1 MAFEFLSFY
10 KFQYF
15 HSNRN
20 STLSKNHF
28 MFCDP
33 NGVSSFHCPLLFVTF
48 SSFVVDSH
56 CPLLFVTF
64 SSFVVDSHCPL
75 LFVTFSSF
83 VVDSHCPLP
92 IVTQCCNYVVDVD
105 PKGEKPSWWKCHN
118 CDWIFVTYCKSSH
131 PENANVQKKEL
142 QFHTNPH
149 YFGEGFVP

>member
-1 MAFEFLSFY
+1 
-10 KFQYF
+10 
-15 HSNRN
+15 
-20 STLSKNHF
+20 

-33 NGVSSFHCPLLFVTF
+33 NGVSSF
-48 SSFVVDSH
+48 H

-105 PKGEKPSWWKCHN
+105 PKGEKPS
-118 CDWIFVTYCKSSH
+118 
-131 PENANVQKKEL
+131 
-142 QFHTNPH
+142 
-149 YFGEGFVP
+149 